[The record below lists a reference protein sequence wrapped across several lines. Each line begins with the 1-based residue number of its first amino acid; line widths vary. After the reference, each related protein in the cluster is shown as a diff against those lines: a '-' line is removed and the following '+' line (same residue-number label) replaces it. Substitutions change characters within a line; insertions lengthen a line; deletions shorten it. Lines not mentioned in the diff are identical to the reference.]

1 MHCAN
6 ISQVI
11 TENWLIAAE
20 GRNDLEREGE
30 GEEEEDGVEEEPP
43 SVLTMDAL

>member
-20 GRNDLEREGE
+20 GRNDLEREEE
-30 GEEEEDGVEEEPP
+30 GEEDGVEEEPP